1 MAEVRILYVG
11 DVVGRAGRSIL
22 LARLPELRRTFA
34 LDAVLVNGENAAA
47 GYGLTAAIANEF
59 FAAGTDVITMGN
71 HTWDQRELVGHID
84 REPRIVRPLNMAP
97 GTPGRGVAEL
107 KTVRGQKVLVLQVLG
122 RLFMG
127 LCDDP
132 FRVLDTELKRHA
144 LGGTAQA
151 IVVDVHAEATSEKTA
166 LGHFLDGRV
175 SLVAGTHT
183 HVPTADARILPGGT
197 AYITDIGMT
206 GDYDSV
212 IGMDKA
218 GSLQRWRTD
227 VPGQRLSPAMGE
239 AMLCAVLVETDDRTG
254 LARRIEP
261 VRLGSGLTPAGP
273 PAG

>member
-22 LARLPELRRTFA
+22 LARLPELRRTLA